1 MTRLKIATGETFR
14 SFHSRNFRVFFLGQ
28 AISQAGT
35 WLQFIAQALLVLRLT
50 DSGVALGIVTAC
62 QFLPVLIFGAWAG
75 VISDR
80 TDKRKLMLVTQSFM
94 MVFAFALGVLVLSG
108 HETVYW
114 VYLLAGLTGVAN
126 AFDNPSRRVMITE
139 LVGEQDMANAVS
151 LNSALI
157 TGSRVIGPALAAW
170 LIQGVGIGWCFVAN
184 SASFVAVL
192 IALTMIDPNELQ
204 LTERVAKQKGQIR
217 AGFSYVWT
225 NPELR
230 LAMVLM
236 GVVATLSFNWNVLLP
251 LLAVHTFH
259 GTTSTYA
266 FITTIF
272 SVGSL
277 TGSLWIARRQTMTT
291 RFLAR
296 TSVAFGIGTALIAI
310 SPNPFTAAIA
320 AAFTGATGIAFLS
333 ATMTT
338 LQLGSIPAMRGRVMA
353 LYSILFLGSTP
364 IGGPLSGWMAEQLGT
379 RWALMMGA
387 VAAVVS
393 GIGGLIALQ
402 RRDISAPERLLH
414 LDTPSSPAV
423 RSIVSVAGR

>member
-14 SFHSRNFRVFFLGQ
+14 SFRTRNFRIFFIGQ

-62 QFLPVLIFGAWAG
+62 QFLPVLVFGAWAG

-80 TDKRKLMLVTQSFM
+80 TDKRRLMMVTQSFM
-94 MVFAFALGVLVLSG
+94 MLFAFALGILVLSG
-108 HETVYW
+108 NETVHW

-139 LVGEQDMANAVS
+139 LVGEDDMANAVS

-170 LIQGVGIGWCFVAN
+170 LISGVGIGWCFIAN

-192 IALTMIDPNELQ
+192 IALSKIDPNELH

-217 AGFSYVWT
+217 AGFHYIWT
-225 NPELR
+225 NPDLR
-230 LAMVLM
+230 LPMALM

-251 LLAVHTFH
+251 LLAVRTFH
-259 GTTSTYA
+259 GDTNTYA
-266 FITTIF
+266 FITTVF
-272 SVGSL
+272 SLGSL
-277 TGSLWIARRQTMTT
+277 SGSLWIARRHSMTT
-291 RFLAR
+291 AFLAR
-296 TSVAFGIGTALIAI
+296 TSVLFGIGTALLAV
-310 SPNPFTAAIA
+310 SPNPFA
-320 AAFTGATGIAFLS
+320 AAMAAFFTGATGIAFLS

-338 LQLGSIPAMRGRVMA
+338 LQLGSVPAMRGRVMA

-379 RWALMMGA
+379 RWALSLGA
-387 VAAVVS
+387 VAALAS
-393 GIGGLIALQ
+393 GLVALFAL
-402 RRDISAPERLLH
+402 RRRTLEIPHGRLPDLATAP
-414 LDTPSSPAV
+414 
-423 RSIVSVAGR
+423 

>member
-1 MTRLKIATGETFR
+1 MTRLRLATGETFR
-14 SFHSRNFRVFFLGQ
+14 SFRNRNFRIFFVGQ

-35 WLQFIAQALLVLRLT
+35 WLQFIAQALLILRLT

-62 QFLPVLIFGAWAG
+62 QFLPVLLFGAWAG

-80 TDKRKLMLVTQSFM
+80 ADKRRLMLITQSFM
-94 MVFAFALGVLVLSG
+94 MLFAFALGVLVLTH
-108 HETVYW
+108 HETVSW

-139 LVGEQDMANAVS
+139 LVDEEDMGNAVS

-170 LIQGVGIGWCFVAN
+170 LISGVGIGWCFMAN
-184 SASFVAVL
+184 GVSFVAVL
-192 IALTMIDPNELQ
+192 TALSMIDPDELHAN
-204 LTERVAKQKGQIR
+204 ERVPKQKGQIR
-217 AGFSYVWT
+217 EGFLYVWRDHD
-225 NPELR
+225 LR
-230 LAMVLM
+230 LAMALM

-251 LLAVHTFH
+251 LLAVRDFH
-259 GTTSTYA
+259 GTANTYA

-277 TGSLWIARRQTMTT
+277 AGSLWIARRKEMTIA
-291 RFLAR
+291 FLAR
-296 TSVAFGIGTALIAI
+296 TSVAFGLGSMLIAV
-310 SPNPFTAAIA
+310 SPTTATAALA
-320 AAFTGATGIAFLS
+320 AALTGATGIAFLS

-364 IGGPLSGWMAEQLGT
+364 IGGPLSGWLAEQAGT
-379 RWALMMGA
+379 RWSLMMGA
-387 VAAVVS
+387 IAALISGAVV
-393 GIGGLIALQ
+393 LAALK
-402 RRDISAPERLLH
+402 RR
-414 LDTPSSPAV
+414 SPV
-423 RSIVSVAGR
+423 LAGRLPAMAASS

>member
-1 MTRLKIATGETFR
+1 VTRLKIATGETFR
-14 SFHSRNFRVFFLGQ
+14 SFQTRNFRIFFVGQ

-94 MVFAFALGVLVLSG
+94 MIFAFAMGVLVLSH
-108 HETVYW
+108 HETVTW
-114 VYLLAGLTGVAN
+114 VYVLAGLTGVAN

-139 LVGEQDMANAVS
+139 LVDEEHMANAVS

-157 TGSRVIGPALAAW
+157 TGSRVVGPALAAW
-170 LIQGVGIGWCFVAN
+170 LISGVGIGWCFIVN

-192 IALTMIDPNELQ
+192 IALKMLDPSKLHVN
-204 LTERVAKQKGQIR
+204 ERVPKQKGQIR
-217 AGFSYVWT
+217 EGFQYVWRDRD
-225 NPELR
+225 LR
-230 LAMVLM
+230 LAMTLM

-259 GTTSTYA
+259 GTAGTYA
-266 FITTIF
+266 FITTVF
-272 SVGSL
+272 SLGSL
-277 TGSLWIARRQTMTT
+277 TGSLWIARRQVMTT
-291 RFLAR
+291 TFLAR
-296 TSVAFGIGTALIAI
+296 TSVLFGIGSALIAVA
-310 SPNPFTAAIA
+310 PNPLA
-320 AAFTGATGIAFLS
+320 AALAAYVTGAAGIAFLS

-364 IGGPLSGWMAEQLGT
+364 IGGPLSGWLAEQYGT
-379 RWALMMGA
+379 RWSLMLGA
-387 VAAVVS
+387 VAAAIS
-393 GIGGLIALQ
+393 GIVCLAAL
-402 RRDISAPERLLH
+402 RRREPAAAGETLERL
-414 LDTPSSPAV
+414 PM
-423 RSIVSVAGR
+423 VAAAP

>member
-1 MTRLKIATGETFR
+1 VTRLKIATGETFR
-14 SFHSRNFRVFFLGQ
+14 SFSTRNFRIFFIGQ

-80 TDKRKLMLVTQSFM
+80 TDKRKLMLVTQTFM
-94 MVFAFALGVLVLSG
+94 MIFAFAMGVLVLSH
-108 HETVYW
+108 HETVLW

-139 LVGEQDMANAVS
+139 LVDEENMANAVS

-170 LIQGVGIGWCFVAN
+170 LISGVGIGWCFMAN

-192 IALTMIDPNELQ
+192 IALKMLDSSQ
-204 LTERVAKQKGQIR
+204 LHVNERVPKQKGQIR
-217 AGFSYVWT
+217 EGFQYIWRDRD
-225 NPELR
+225 LR
-230 LAMVLM
+230 LAMSLM

-259 GTTSTYA
+259 GTAGTYA
-266 FITTIF
+266 FITTVF
-272 SVGSL
+272 SLGSL
-277 TGSLWIARRQTMTT
+277 TGSLWIARRQVMTT
-291 RFLAR
+291 TFLAR
-296 TSVAFGIGTALIAI
+296 TTVLFGIGTALIAVA
-310 SPNPFTAAIA
+310 PNPLA
-320 AAFTGATGIAFLS
+320 AALAAYVTGATGIAFLS

-364 IGGPLSGWMAEQLGT
+364 IGGPLSGWLAEQYGT
-379 RWALMMGA
+379 RWSLMVGA
-387 VAAVVS
+387 VAAAVS
-393 GIGGLIALQ
+393 GIVCLAAL
-402 RRDISAPERLLH
+402 RRREPAPTVQTPERL
-414 LDTPSSPAV
+414 PMAAAAP
-423 RSIVSVAGR
+423 